1 MNVSHRINR
10 QAANRA
16 YDVAA
21 VTLLCLGIT
30 SLVAIYF
37 VPAYRN
43 AFLLDDYKHL
53 EFNSLYL
60 GKPWKILR
68 VFSPYEIG
76 WWYYR
81 PLQHIFFFLQ
91 RRIFGLDSAPYYFS
105 LLLLHVT
112 NTSLVFALSRK
123 LGVSRFGAVVAA
135 CLFSLAA
142 INQDVLGWISS
153 VSVILLGLFT
163 LAAVL
168 QLEIYLSS
176 GRRNPRRLA
185 VVVTCVI
192 LTFLAREEA
201 ILLPLILAVVWLT
214 ATKSVSG
221 LKRHEKAFWLTVL
234 FLTALY
240 SVIVITRPNWE
251 GQGDILSSEAPTRLA
266 NGGQLIRYVLD
277 LASRFIHTDSLV
289 APQDRFGGLLLAMTL
304 VLLYVAGLIR
314 GSRAVRIG
322 LLWWGLGLSLLYVV
336 RWYEFGAANRYL
348 YVPWIG
354 LALAFGAALDPVF
367 LNRAGRR
374 IFKVVVALL
383 TVAFIFYQGN
393 YAVDMQ
399 KKWQEFVT
407 ETDAIRA
414 QVLAAYPNVQPDTHF
429 FAYNLPPVPDYIQ
442 SMASVWYETKLD
454 ALGGDWT
461 RLLRYGRATEQ
472 FYLLNVEDGQLE
484 NILPELQAYK
494 ETIFIWDPNPLMEV
508 IAHDS
513 TTQPADPGAY
523 ALGQIVGPPGERR
536 LGMFMHPPAPDIGWI
551 SATYPVT
558 IPEGSALAFG
568 IYKAWAD
575 VEGEDGIT
583 FRINFFPDNGGEVV
597 LFQESIESPEATWR
611 QHVVDVSGF
620 AGQTGRMQFQVSAN
634 GNILNDHGFW
644 NVPRFVSGPLD

>member
-1 MNVSHRINR
+1 MVGRSISNR
-10 QAANRA
+10 TR
-16 YDVAA
+16 DVM
-21 VTLLCLGIT
+21 VLTLLCLGVAG
-30 SLVAIYF
+30 LVAIYF

-53 EFNSLYL
+53 EFDSLYP
-60 GKPWKILR
+60 GKPWEILR
-68 VFSPYEIG
+68 VFSPYEIT

-91 RRIFGLDSAPYYFS
+91 RRMFDLNPAPYYFS

-123 LGVSRFGAVVAA
+123 LGVSRFGAVIAA

-185 VVVTCVI
+185 FVVACVI
-192 LTFLAREEA
+192 LTLFTREEA
-201 ILLPLILAVVWLT
+201 LILPLILSVVWLT
-214 ATKSVSG
+214 ATKSVRG
-221 LKRHEKAFWLTVL
+221 LNRHEKAFWLSVAL
-234 FLTALY
+234 LTALY
-240 SVIVITRPNWE
+240 GVILTTRPNWG
-251 GQGDILSSEAPTRLA
+251 GQGNMHTSAMLVRLA
-266 NGGQLIRYVLD
+266 DSGQLIRYVLD
-277 LASRFIHTDSLV
+277 LASRFTFADPLIMM
-289 APQDRFGGLLLAMTL
+289 QGRFGGASLAVVL
-304 VLLYVAGLIR
+304 GLLYVAGLVR

-322 LLWWGLGLSLLYVV
+322 LLWWGLSTAMLYVV

-354 LALAFGAALDPVF
+354 MAIALGAALDPVF
-367 LNRAGRR
+367 LNRTTRR
-374 IFKVVVALL
+374 TFKVVVALL
-383 TVAFIFYQGN
+383 TAAFIFYQGS

-399 KKWQEFVT
+399 KEWQGFVT

-414 QVLAAYPNVQPDTHF
+414 QVLAAYPNIQPDSHF

-442 SMASVWYETKLD
+442 SMASVWYETRLD

-472 FYLLNVEDGQLE
+472 FYILNVENGQLE
-484 NILPELQAYK
+484 NILPELQAYT
-494 ETIFIWDPNPLMEV
+494 ETIFVWDSNPLMEV
-508 IAHDS
+508 VAHDGS
-513 TTQPADPGAY
+513 AQPADPGAY
-523 ALGQIVGPPGERR
+523 TLDRIVGPSGERR

-551 SATYPVT
+551 SATYPVI
-558 IPEGSALAFG
+558 IPEDSALAFG
-568 IYKAWAD
+568 TYKAWAD
-575 VEGEDGIT
+575 IEGEDGMT
-583 FRINFFPDNGGEVV
+583 FRVKFLPDGGGAVV
-597 LFQESIESPEATWR
+597 LFQESIDSPEATWR
-611 QHVVDVSGF
+611 QHVVDVSNF
-620 AGQTGRMQFQVSAN
+620 AGQTGRMQFQVAAN

-644 NVPRFVSGPLD
+644 SVPRFVSGPLD

>member
-1 MNVSHRINR
+1 MIANHMTGRSISNR
-10 QAANRA
+10 TR
-16 YDVAA
+16 DVM
-21 VTLLCLGIT
+21 VLTLLCLGVT
-30 SLVAIYF
+30 GLVAIYF

-53 EFNSLYL
+53 EFNSLYS
-60 GKPWKILR
+60 GKPWDILR

-91 RRIFGLDSAPYYFS
+91 RRIFSLDPAPYYFS

-142 INQDVLGWISS
+142 INQNVLGWISS

-176 GRRNPRRLA
+176 GRRTPRRLA
-185 VVVTCVI
+185 FVVACVI
-192 LTFLAREEA
+192 LTLFTREEA

-221 LKRHEKAFWLTVL
+221 LKRHEKGFWLIVL
-234 FLTALY
+234 FLAALY
-240 SVIVITRPNWE
+240 SVILITRPNWG

-266 NGGQLIRYVLD
+266 NGGQLVRYVLD

-289 APQDRFGGLLLAMTL
+289 APQGRFDGLLLAMTL
-304 VLLYVAGLIR
+304 VLLYVAGLVR
-314 GSRAVRIG
+314 GSRAVRNG

-348 YVPWIG
+348 YMPWIG
-354 LALAFGAALDPVF
+354 LALAFGAALDPAF
-367 LNRAGRR
+367 QNRAARR
-374 IFKVVVALL
+374 TFKVVVALL
-383 TVAFIFYQGN
+383 TVAFIFYQGS
-393 YAVDMQ
+393 YAVGLQ
-399 KKWQEFVT
+399 KEWHGFVT

-414 QVLAAYPNVQPDTHF
+414 QVLAAYPNIQPDTHF

-472 FYLLNVEDGQLE
+472 FYILNIENGQLE
-484 NILPELQAYK
+484 NILPELQAYT
-494 ETIFIWDPNPLMEV
+494 ETIFVWDSNPLMEV
-508 IAHDS
+508 VAHDGS
-513 TTQPADPGAY
+513 AQPADPGAY
-523 ALGQIVGPPGERR
+523 ALGQIVGPFGERR
-536 LGMFMHPPAPDIGWI
+536 LGAFMHPPAPDIGWI

-558 IPEGSALAFG
+558 IPEDSALAFG
-568 IYKAWAD
+568 TYKAWAD
-575 VEGEDGIT
+575 IEGEDGMT
-583 FRINFFPDNGGEVV
+583 FRVKFLPDGGGAAV
-597 LFQESIESPEATWR
+597 LFQESIDSPEATWR

-644 NVPRFVSGPLD
+644 SVPRFVSGPLD